1 MSQSRVACWTFTVLV
16 GLSLLSGCS
25 RESGAEPS
33 DELLGESA
41 KRATA
46 IIAPLHDSRAV
57 GVVTFIATEKGVRVV
72 ADIEGLSPGRHGFHV
87 HEYGVCQAD
96 GVSAGA
102 HFNPTK
108 AKHGGPDRADRHAGD
123 LGNLI
128 ADELG
133 HAYHDRVDA
142 QLTLSG
148 ARSIVGKSV
157 IIHEKEDDYVT
168 QPSGNAG
175 GRKACGIIEKVE

>member
-1 MSQSRVACWTFTVLV
+1 MRKSQFACWTLTALV
-16 GLSLLSGCS
+16 GLSLLSGCA
-25 RESGAEPS
+25 REGEAESPE
-33 DELLGESA
+33 DTVGDSA

-57 GVVTFIATEKGVRVV
+57 GVVTFIATEQGVRVI
-72 ADIEGLSPGRHGFHV
+72 ADVEGLTPGKHGFHV
-87 HEYGVCQAD
+87 HEYGVCQVD
-96 GVSAGA
+96 GASAGA

-108 AKHGGPDRADRHAGD
+108 AKHGAPDSADRHAGD

-133 HAYHDRVDA
+133 HAHYDRVDT
-142 QLTLSG
+142 QLALSG
-148 ARSIVGKSV
+148 AKSIVGKSV
-157 IIHEKEDDYVT
+157 IIHEKDDDSIT